1 MRSVLITGAFGQV
14 GSALSRIMYQ
24 EYELTLT
31 GRTIPP
37 GEKGICLDI
46 RNALALGEVIK
57 AVQPDVIIH
66 LAAMTSVDGCELEPE
81 CAAEVN
87 IAGVEYV
94 CSEYSGHIIYLKQI
108 KYSFVSIIILFC
120 EYLHI

>member
-57 AVQPDVIIH
+57 AVPVSYTH
-66 LAAMTSVDGCELEPE
+66 LTLPT
-81 CAAEVN
+81 
-87 IAGVEYV
+87 
-94 CSEYSGHIIYLKQI
+94 
-108 KYSFVSIIILFC
+108 IL
-120 EYLHI
+120 LV

>member
-46 RNALALGEVIK
+46 RNIVLVFNEVFEVVFAVWVRALTLEKIVT
-57 AVQPDVIIH
+57 VRRFCCNQPRARDSRNTH
-66 LAAMTSVDGCELEPE
+66 LAEQTQ
-81 CAAEVN
+81 N
-87 IAGVEYV
+87 
-94 CSEYSGHIIYLKQI
+94 K
-108 KYSFVSIIILFC
+108 
-120 EYLHI
+120 